1 MSGGHDSAALAAGL
15 RPAAA
20 LNISYGQRP
29 AAGEVRASQAIC
41 RALDIPFHQFH
52 IDLHSIG
59 SGLLA
64 ADPTPAGN
72 ATDTSQETSA
82 KHISP
87 PAPPSPEWWPFRNQL
102 LISAAAAWALPR
114 GFDTVL
120 TGTVAPDGERHADG
134 TREFYE
140 LIDAVTAYQEGHIRV
155 VAPAIAM
162 TTAELIIAS
171 GIEDRVL
178 AFAHSC
184 HVSDYACGSC
194 PGCFKHES
202 VLRQLG
208 RLSDDA

>member
-15 RPAAA
+15 RPDAA
-20 LNISYGQRP
+20 LNIDYGQRP
-29 AAGEVRASQAIC
+29 ASGEVRASQAIC
-41 RALDIPFHQFH
+41 RALDIPFHQVR

-64 ADPTPAGN
+64 ADTT
-72 ATDTSQETSA
+72 ATELGTEPQENEGV
-82 KHISP
+82 
-87 PAPPSPEWWPFRNQL
+87 PAPLRSPSPEWWPFRNQL
-102 LISAAAAWALPR
+102 LVSAAAAWALTR

-134 TREFYE
+134 TSRFYE
-140 LIDAVTAYQEGHIRV
+140 LLDAVTSYQEGHIRV
-155 VAPAIAM
+155 VAPAIAL
-162 TTAELIIAS
+162 TTAELVTAS

-184 HVSDYACGSC
+184 HVSDYACGTC